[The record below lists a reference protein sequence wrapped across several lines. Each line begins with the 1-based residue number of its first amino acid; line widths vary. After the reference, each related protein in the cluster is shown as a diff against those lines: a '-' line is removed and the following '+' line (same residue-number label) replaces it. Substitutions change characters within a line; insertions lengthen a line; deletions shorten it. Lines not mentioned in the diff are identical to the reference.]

1 MISRTKVLHLLSKV
15 ARAVKDKMDPPP
27 PPPVKVTDPYEQ
39 EITRLSQFHREVK
52 QQVSGIV
59 YARNKTLTDL
69 EEKQT
74 ALRQVSHELERI
86 TREGEEAVDL
96 VMVRD
101 FRERAAELRQD
112 IADLE
117 ADLEPLSEIAEE
129 VKRGLLSIQRSMNRI
144 RAAKQKAERRQV
156 LVNSKKVLVRLR
168 NEGWLPDDD
177 PDAA

>member
-1 MISRTKVLHLLSKV
+1 M
-15 ARAVKDKMDPPP
+15 
-27 PPPVKVTDPYEQ
+27 
-39 EITRLSQFHREVK
+39 K
-52 QQVSGIV
+52 QPVSGVV
-59 YARNKTLTDL
+59 YARNNTLTDL

-74 ALRQVSHELERI
+74 ALCQVSHELERI

-96 VMVRD
+96 VMARD

-129 VKRGLLSIQRSMNRI
+129 VKRGLLSIQRSMDRI
-144 RAAKQKAERRQV
+144 RAVKQKAERRQV

>member
-1 MISRTKVLHLLSKV
+1 
-15 ARAVKDKMDPPP
+15 
-27 PPPVKVTDPYEQ
+27 
-39 EITRLSQFHREVK
+39 VK
-52 QQVSGIV
+52 QPVSGVV
-59 YARNKTLTDL
+59 YARNNTLTDL

-74 ALRQVSHELERI
+74 ALCQVSHELERI

-96 VMVRD
+96 VMARD

-129 VKRGLLSIQRSMNRI
+129 VKRGLLSIQRSMDRI
-144 RAAKQKAERRQV
+144 RAVKQKAERRQV